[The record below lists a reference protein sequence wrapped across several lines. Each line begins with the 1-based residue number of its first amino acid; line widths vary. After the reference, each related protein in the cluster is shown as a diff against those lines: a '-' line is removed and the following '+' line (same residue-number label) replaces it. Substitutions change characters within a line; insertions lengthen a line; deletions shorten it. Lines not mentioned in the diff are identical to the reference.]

1 MERNKRPVWLVR
13 DLGQVE
19 TVDAEG
25 HRTGHH
31 AQTWAAPVLLMTN
44 WAVSGGDAASSPFGT
59 DAQYDLSLVLDKQIV
74 TEGDRVYPG
83 ECPKNGSPEDAYEV
97 VKVAPSLN
105 SVAVG
110 LTAVKGRV

>member
-74 TEGDRVYPG
+74 TEGT
-83 ECPKNGSPEDAYEV
+83 ECIWGSVRRTVRPRT
-97 VKVAPSLN
+97 P
-105 SVAVG
+105 
-110 LTAVKGRV
+110 TRW